1 MTTKRLRGP
10 DRLWAAGGA
19 LVAVALA
26 ALSWLVLISP
36 QNSEADD
43 LRVETDQVND
53 QVLLLQSRLNQLRKE
68 NENLAGHQAKLALQ
82 RKALPTSTA
91 LSDFLREMQT
101 AGEVAGVSVTAVNA
115 GAAATTRAAG
125 TEMQV
130 LPLTLTV
137 TGGVDGQVAF
147 LEQLQ
152 QVQPRAV
159 LIIGANL
166 VPGDNSRSLAGAVT
180 MTVSIQIFVG
190 AQPTATPS
198 ATASAPA
205 TTTD

>member
-1 MTTKRLRGP
+1 MTGKRL
-10 DRLWAAGGA
+10 DRLWVAGGA

-26 ALSWLVLISP
+26 ALSWLILISP
-36 QNSEADD
+36 QNSGTDD
-43 LRVETDQVND
+43 LRLETDQVND
-53 QVLLLQSRLNQLRKE
+53 QVVTLQGRLNQLRKE
-68 NENLAGHQAKLALQ
+68 NENLAGHRAKLALQ

-115 GAAATTRAAG
+115 GAAAATRAAG
-125 TEMQV
+125 ADMQV

-137 TGGVDGQVAF
+137 TGGIDGQVAF

-159 LIIGANL
+159 LIVGANL
-166 VPGDNSRSLAGAVT
+166 VPGDNSTSLVGAVT
-180 MTVSIQIFVG
+180 MTLSVQIFVG
-190 AQPTATPS
+190 AQPAATPS
-198 ATASAPA
+198 PAASAPA
-205 TTTD
+205 STTD